1 MDMLSRLGG
10 PDCLPEWEMPSDGP
24 GGGAKEPGSPPEEE
38 PAVVAEVMEW
48 ERSCASGRDEVDM
61 ELMVEMEVGLG
72 MAGEP
77 VPWSRVPVW
86 GL

>member
-1 MDMLSRLGG
+1 MSL
-10 PDCLPEWEMPSDGP
+10 LPAFAMPSSGP
-24 GGGAKEPGSPPEEE
+24 AGGEKEPGSPPEEE

-48 ERSCASGRDEVDM
+48 ERSCSSGREEVDM

-77 VPWSRVPVW
+77 VPWSRVPVC

>member
-1 MDMLSRLGG
+1 
-10 PDCLPEWEMPSDGP
+10 
-24 GGGAKEPGSPPEEE
+24 
-38 PAVVAEVMEW
+38 
-48 ERSCASGRDEVDM
+48 M

-77 VPWSRVPVW
+77 VPWRRVPVW